1 MLGRSVTRWKQNSP
15 SFAKMKHGP
24 TRYVNMSSVFTRKN
38 ITKEKIKLLRL
49 AMRLISLCS
58 NSWTGDDEDYVVQ
71 FACMDT
77 DSRVPAHIDND
88 ITTQFCI
95 SFGKYV
101 GGSLY
106 VLNQPLN
113 RYEKLDSHNKMIEFD
128 GRNYHYVS
136 NVTKGERYS
145 VVYFKNMIGDFK

>member
-1 MLGRSVTRWKQNSP
+1 
-15 SFAKMKHGP
+15 
-24 TRYVNMSSVFTRKN
+24 
-38 ITKEKIKLLRL
+38 
-49 AMRLISLCS
+49 MRLIYLCS
-58 NSWTGDDEDYVVQ
+58 PSWTGDDEDYVVQ

-77 DSRVPAHIDND
+77 HSRVETHVDND

-95 SFGKYV
+95 SFGDYD

-106 VLNQPLN
+106 VLNQHLN
-113 RYEKLDSHNKMIEFD
+113 KYEKLDNHQRMVQFD

-145 VVYFKNMIGDFK
+145 IVYFKKFDRRFKMKAFYPINTVYT